1 VRGPAFLCLTPVE
14 SYSLRK
20 EELVSVAA
28 IVLVIGCIA
37 YAVWHRGQDWF
48 GITLGAALGVAI
60 AGTAI
65 GQMLTALLNALG
77 SAGSDVMASIFS

>member
-1 VRGPAFLCLTPVE
+1 MT
-14 SYSLRK
+14 
-20 EELVSVAA
+20 VAA
-28 IVLVIGCIA
+28 IVLVIACIG

-65 GQMLTALLNALG
+65 GHMFIQILNSLG
-77 SAGSDVMASIFS
+77 SAGSSLLFSIFA

>member
-1 VRGPAFLCLTPVE
+1 M
-14 SYSLRK
+14 
-20 EELVSVAA
+20 SVAA

-48 GITLGAALGVAI
+48 GITLGAALGAALGVAI

>member
-1 VRGPAFLCLTPVE
+1 
-14 SYSLRK
+14 
-20 EELVSVAA
+20 VSVAA

-60 AGTAI
+60 AGTAF
-65 GQMLTALLNALG
+65 GQMLTEILNSLG
-77 SAGSDVMASIFS
+77 AAGSSLVSSVFS